1 MTLDDAV
8 FNWLQIKYV
17 AEERSEDHAAQ
28 ETYQFFT
35 EILKEDHKLENI
47 QVKEEEGMFL
57 IQFIHEDKEREKSFP
72 VKFVQQLLNDIESEP
87 KFNQ

>member
-1 MTLDDAV
+1 MKLDDAL

-17 AEERSEDHAAQ
+17 AEQRPEDNAAQ

-47 QVKEEEGMFL
+47 QVSEAEGKYL
-57 IQFIHEDKEREKSFP
+57 IQFTSAGQKEEKHFP
-72 VKFVQQLLNDIESEP
+72 VEFVHQLLIDIESEP
-87 KFNQ
+87 KYNQ